1 MKTTVLSLKHI
12 RHLLLLCVVL
22 IEQKE
27 GQLSSPN
34 EKQAAND
41 QEQNQN
47 EPNATQWPR
56 IGVLYEPPPPEKI
69 KKGKPIKR
77 VQTEPIPP
85 NDKPLNKSPE
95 ASGSST

>member
-1 MKTTVLSLKHI
+1 MENK
-12 RHLLLLCVVL
+12 LLEPKLNRPAFLVCLVI
-22 IEQKE
+22 IEHKE

-34 EKQAAND
+34 ENEAAND
-41 QEQNQN
+41 QQQNKSDRN
-47 EPNATQWPR
+47 SPQWPK

-85 NDKPLNKSPE
+85 NEHPLNKPDQ
-95 ASGSST
+95 ST